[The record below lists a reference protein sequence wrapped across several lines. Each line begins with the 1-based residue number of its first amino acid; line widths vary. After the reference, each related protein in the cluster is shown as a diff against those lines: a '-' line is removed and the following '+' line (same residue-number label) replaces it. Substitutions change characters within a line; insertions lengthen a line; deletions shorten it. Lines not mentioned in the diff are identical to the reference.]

1 VDKLVK
7 VGEKAPVFKAQ
18 AYVQGKIRPINTE
31 EMLGKWVVLCFYPG
45 DFTFV

>member
-1 VDKLVK
+1 MVK